1 MYVFVFL
8 CGVHLGYRYFFS
20 RVLGV
25 QKNGIIDNHL
35 LVYRSDYLCH
45 STLTKL
51 NIFDIILSQDRKGE
65 NMRKRLFIT
74 ISVLAVVIGLM
85 VWDDYENNEL
95 KKQET
100 IAKAEF
106 EKIYTVADIFEDA
119 NLKEKPTSLNIRI
132 IESEPL
138 NPDRVNVTDEK
149 QQKQI
154 MDAINKLQ
162 VQKTL
167 GATPYEDIDYAI
179 NIESTKGYGL
189 HVSEKKKQIAF
200 LDLDNDSTKT
210 EDKLLYEY
218 TILKGDDEFFDALKD
233 IQ

>member
-1 MYVFVFL
+1 
-8 CGVHLGYRYFFS
+8 
-20 RVLGV
+20 
-25 QKNGIIDNHL
+25 
-35 LVYRSDYLCH
+35 
-45 STLTKL
+45 
-51 NIFDIILSQDRKGE
+51 
-65 NMRKRLFIT
+65 MRKRVFIT

-85 VWDDYENNEL
+85 GWDVYENKEL
-95 KKQET
+95 KKQEA

-106 EKIYTVADIFEDA
+106 EKVYTVADIFDDA
-119 NLKEKPTSLNIRI
+119 NLNEKPTSLNIRI

-154 MDAINKLQ
+154 MDAINNLQ

-167 GATPYEDIDYAI
+167 DATPYKDIDYAI
-179 NIESTKGYGL
+179 DIESNKGYGL

-200 LDLDNDSTKT
+200 LDLDNDSTKV
-210 EDKLLYEY
+210 EDKFLYEY
-218 TILKGDDEFFDALKD
+218 TILSGDDEFFDALKG

>member
-1 MYVFVFL
+1 M
-8 CGVHLGYRYFFS
+8 
-20 RVLGV
+20 
-25 QKNGIIDNHL
+25 
-35 LVYRSDYLCH
+35 SDYLCH
-45 STLTKL
+45 SILTKL

-85 VWDDYENNEL
+85 VWDVYENKEL
-95 KKQET
+95 KKQEA

-119 NLKEKPTSLNIRI
+119 NLNEKPTSLNIRI

-138 NPDRVNVTDEK
+138 NPDRINVTVEK

-154 MDAINKLQ
+154 MDAINNLQ

-179 NIESTKGYGL
+179 DIESTKGYGL

-210 EDKLLYEY
+210 EDKFLYEY
-218 TILKGDDEFFDALKD
+218 TILNGDDEFFDALKD

>member
-1 MYVFVFL
+1 
-8 CGVHLGYRYFFS
+8 
-20 RVLGV
+20 
-25 QKNGIIDNHL
+25 
-35 LVYRSDYLCH
+35 
-45 STLTKL
+45 
-51 NIFDIILSQDRKGE
+51 
-65 NMRKRLFIT
+65 MRKRLFIT

-85 VWDDYENNEL
+85 VWDVYENKEL
-95 KKQET
+95 KKHEA

-106 EKIYTVADIFEDA
+106 EKIYTVADIFDDA
-119 NLKEKPTSLNIRI
+119 NLNEKPTSLNIRI

-154 MDAINKLQ
+154 MDAINNLQ

-167 GATPYEDIDYAI
+167 DATPYKDIDYAI
-179 NIESTKGYGL
+179 DIESNKGYGL

-210 EDKLLYEY
+210 ENKFLYEY
-218 TILKGDDEFFDALKD
+218 KILKGANEFFNALKD